1 MIEPEEYRIS
11 GDQLVANLEE
21 MIRMIDRHVIRIKQ
35 MLSSREITHHQDR
48 ALFYAL
54 NLMLKERKE
63 LMEERE
69 RALFQNLSEDLWD
82 SAS

>member
-21 MIRMIDRHVIRIKQ
+21 MIRMIDCHVIRIKQ
-35 MLSSREITHHQDR
+35 LLSSREITHHQDR

-54 NLMLKERKE
+54 NLMLRERKE
-63 LMEERE
+63 LMEEKE
-69 RALFQNLSEDLWD
+69 RALLQNLGEELWEN
-82 SAS
+82 AS